1 MTRTEIEEKVKTFLI
16 EDLEVDEENLS
27 PDAKLPDDLGIDSLD
42 FVDIVVIDEEKITH
56 DANLRKDLGID
67 SLDFVDIVVVVER
80 KFGFKIKQEEM
91 VGVDTF
97 SKFCDYI
104 ETKVN

>member
-1 MTRTEIEEKVKTFLI
+1 MTRKEIEEKVREFLI
-16 EDLEVDEENLS
+16 EDIE
-27 PDAKLPDDLGIDSLD
+27 
-42 FVDIVVIDEEKITH
+42 IDEEKITP

-67 SLDFVDIVVVVER
+67 SLDFVDIVVVVEKR
-80 KFGFKIKQEEM
+80 FGFKIKQEEM

-104 ETKVN
+104 ETKVK